1 MIIKKHLNII
11 NELLMDLWRLILEP
25 QYIQKKFFLPRHK

>member
-1 MIIKKHLNII
+1 MIIKKHFNIM

-25 QYIQKKFFLPRHK
+25 QYIQKNFFLTRHK